1 MYLYLFDFNY
11 GIMSESMVS
20 PAIYIAAQ
28 MIIVQ
33 AAVSINTETMACV
46 SVPAGVS

>member
-11 GIMSESMVS
+11 GIISESVVS
-20 PAIYIAAQ
+20 PAIYTAVQ

>member
-28 MIIVQ
+28 IIVQ
-33 AAVSINTETMACV
+33 AAVSINTKTMACV
-46 SVPAGVS
+46 SMPAGVS